1 MRLRSRASNCA
12 VSTIDVC
19 GARAHPAATVH
30 GSLHPAK
37 KYPLDGRARMAM
49 GVPGAMV
56 IDADPHP
63 VSQMGASATKI
74 VPDGGSPSLV
84 KVTVTRLSASVEMT
98 SMGAASAATGG
109 ASATGTASATAPPSA
124 APGPSLQN
132 PD

>member
-1 MRLRSRASNCA
+1 MRLRSRGSNCA

-19 GARAHPAATVH
+19 GAIAHPAATAH

-37 KYPLDGRARMAM
+37 KYPLDGRARMAI
-49 GVPGAMV
+49 GVPGSMV

-63 VSQMGASATKI
+63 VSQMGVSATKI

-84 KVTVTRLSASVEMT
+84 KVTVTRLSASVDRA
-98 SMGAASAATGG
+98 SMAAASAATER
-109 ASATGTASATAPPSA
+109 ASAPPSATAPPSA

-132 PD
+132 P